1 MARVRRVGAG
11 LCFVLIPVWAQT
23 PPAAPQSGV
32 VSAGTGNPYQRA
44 GQLAARI
51 MDFTAEPASIQ
62 PGQKV
67 TLTWSTENPSGVTID
82 PDPGRV
88 TPRGAMQLSPART
101 TTYTLTVRGPNN
113 QVLSRA
119 LTVNV
124 VGTTPAP
131 ENAAASAA
139 AKREVPLTAAGHP
152 DFSGVYD
159 FSGGGGGRGRGG
171 RGGNA
176 AAAPA
181 GPELKPGAQKYKVI
195 RPAEDTGQY
204 SDCMPLAGPQ
214 AFSVPY
220 QFEIVESANHMA
232 ILYGYPGTFRVVS
245 MDGSPHPPDPDP
257 TWMGDSIG
265 HWEGDTLVVDTV
277 GFNDK
282 TEINGYQHT
291 DALHITERFRRTE
304 YNTLQ
309 YEATLED
316 PNVFVKPWTV
326 SRAFTLRPDLS
337 KVDEFVCEHNI
348 DYNKYFEKK

>member
-1 MARVRRVGAG
+1 MKRILVILTISPALA
-11 LCFVLIPVWAQT
+11 LAQA
-23 PPAAPQSGV
+23 PPAASQSGV

-44 GQLAARI
+44 AQLPARI
-51 MDFTAEPASIQ
+51 MDFKAEPASIQ

-67 TLTWSTENPSGVTID
+67 TLSWATENPTGVTID
-82 PDPGRV
+82 PEPGRV
-88 TPRGAMQLSPART
+88 TPRGVQQLSPERT

-113 QVLSRA
+113 QVLTRS

-124 VGTTPAP
+124 AGTTPAEGVGAP
-131 ENAAASAA
+131 NAV
-139 AKREVPLTAAGHP
+139 KKEVPRTAAGHP
-152 DFSGVYD
+152 DLSGVYD
-159 FSGGGGGRGRGG
+159 FSLGGGRGGAG
-171 RGGNA
+171 RGANA
-176 AAAPA
+176 AAVAA
-181 GPELKPGAQKYKVI
+181 GPELKAGAEQYKVV
-195 RPAEDTGQY
+195 RPANDAGLT

-220 QFEIVESANHMA
+220 QFQIVESAHHVA
-232 ILYGYPGTFRVVS
+232 ILYGYPGTFRIVPTE
-245 MDGSPHPPDPDP
+245 GGPHPSDPDP

-282 TEINGYQHT
+282 TEISGYRHT
-291 DALHITERFRRTE
+291 EALHIIERFRRTD

-316 PNVFVKPWTV
+316 PNVFAKPWTV
-326 SRAFTLRPDLS
+326 SRAFALRPDLS

-348 DYNKYFEKK
+348 DYKQYFGNK

>member
-1 MARVRRVGAG
+1 MASVRRVGTS
-11 LCFVLIPVWAQT
+11 LCFVLMPIWAQT
-23 PPAAPQSGV
+23 TPPAQSRV

-44 GQLAARI
+44 GQLPARI
-51 MDFTAEPASIQ
+51 MDFKVEPASIQ
-62 PGQKV
+62 PGQKT
-67 TLTWSTENPSGVTID
+67 TLTWSTENPSGVSID
-82 PDPGRV
+82 PELGRV
-88 TPRGAMQLSPART
+88 TPRGNIQISPART

-113 QVLSRA
+113 QVLTRA

-124 VGTTPAP
+124 AGTTPAS
-131 ENAAASAA
+131 EGANAAA
-139 AKREVPLTAAGHP
+139 KKEVPRTSEGHP

-159 FSGGGGGRGRGG
+159 FSGGGGGRGG

-181 GPELKPGAQKYKVI
+181 GPQLKPEAEKFKVS

-220 QFEIVESANHMA
+220 QFEIVESAHHLA
-232 ILYGYPGTFRVVS
+232 ILYGYPGTFRTIPT
-245 MDGSPHPPDPDP
+245 DGGLHPADPDP

-282 TEINGYQHT
+282 TEINGYRHT
-291 DALHITERFRRTE
+291 EALHIVERFRRTE